1 MIRLL
6 ERSPSL
12 VVPYDTILQLDI
24 RVGTVLAASRVP
36 HSKKLIA
43 LQVDVGDPQLRCILT
58 GSKPPRPPDLF
69 VGKQVAVVC
78 NVPPREL
85 AGMVSQGVVLST
97 YDESLGQ
104 VLLVTHRLV
113 PPGMPIR

>member
-12 VVPYDTILQLDI
+12 VVPYDTLMQLEL
-24 RVGTVLAASRVP
+24 RVGTVLAASQVP

-43 LQVDVGDPQLRCILT
+43 LQVDVGEAVPRCILT
-58 GSKPPRPPDLF
+58 GSKPARAPELF
-69 VGKQVAVVC
+69 VGKQVPIVC

-85 AGMVSQGVVLST
+85 AGMLSQGVMLST
-97 YDESLGQ
+97 YDATGGQ
-104 VLLVTHRLV
+104 TLLVVAASV
-113 PPGMPIR
+113 PAGMPIR